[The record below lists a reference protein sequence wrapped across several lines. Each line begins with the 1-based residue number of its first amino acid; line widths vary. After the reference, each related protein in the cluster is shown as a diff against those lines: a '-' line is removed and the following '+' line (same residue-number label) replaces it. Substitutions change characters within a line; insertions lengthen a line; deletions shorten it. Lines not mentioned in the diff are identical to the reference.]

1 MGPGWA
7 HGAHQGLAAPADIRH
22 GKPRETLELYFPIF
36 NINLDVSALPN
47 FPSPLAL
54 LQLNPALLPS
64 SLFPKAARQG
74 KTFPSSTTS
83 PAPPNLPG
91 KRKDS
96 SKSSKPSGETRAGSG
111 HPSGALWHLPKVQ
124 PRNMEQQQKSGKHLE
139 NAFFRNSTGG
149 DPTHVEGL
157 RSGAGLGGPTLTTES
172 LDMRKCHLRQPS
184 PVLGDTKSFPGGH

>member
-1 MGPGWA
+1 MIPRPGWGRDG
-7 HGAHQGLAAPADIRH
+7 HMEPHQGPAAPADIRH
-22 GKPRETLELYFPIF
+22 GKPRDTSELYFPIF

-83 PAPPNLPG
+83 PVPSNLPG

-96 SKSSKPSGETRAGSG
+96 SKSSKPSGETKAGSG
-111 HPSGALWHLPKVQ
+111 CPSGALRHLPNIQ
-124 PRNMEQQQKSGKHLE
+124 PLNMEQQQKSGKHLE

-149 DPTHVEGL
+149 DPTHVGD
-157 RSGAGLGGPTLTTES
+157 SGVGQGWGVP
-172 LDMRKCHLRQPS
+172 H
-184 PVLGDTKSFPGGH
+184 

>member
-7 HGAHQGLAAPADIRH
+7 HGAPPGTGSSSRYPTR
-22 GKPRETLELYFPIF
+22 KTSELYFPIF

-54 LQLNPALLPS
+54 LQLNPALLLS

-83 PAPPNLPG
+83 PAPPNLLG

-111 HPSGALWHLPKVQ
+111 CPSGALRHLPKVQ
-124 PRNMEQQQKSGKHLE
+124 PRNMEQQQKFGKHLE

-149 DPTHVEGL
+149 DPTHVGD
-157 RSGAGLGGPTLTTES
+157 SGVGQGWGVP
-172 LDMRKCHLRQPS
+172 H
-184 PVLGDTKSFPGGH
+184 